1 MSKPKNKK
9 YPKDLYD
16 GITSDPD
23 TWGMCCSE
31 EMARKCAESNYDI
44 RWKTRMQYLKYC
56 IIQEIPTIVFTIILL
71 SIFIL
76 WVLDCISSN

>member
-56 IIQEIPTIVFTIILL
+56 II
-71 SIFIL
+71 
-76 WVLDCISSN
+76 